1 MSTITNGANRV
12 SGLISGLDTE
22 ELVKAMTAHTKTR
35 INSQKQK
42 LQTLQWKQESY
53 RGVISKIS
61 DFKNKYLDILSE
73 SSIKANA
80 VMKKTTATSSNEK
93 VITASANSGAAAA
106 KYTISQ
112 AKAAKTA
119 SFTSEGSVAS
129 GEINLDFSRNVSGRS
144 YTVEMTL
151 DGTTKKIT
159 YTGGSSV
166 EESKANFAAAANAV
180 FSEVKGSN
188 QGFEF
193 KNGSAL
199 SFNGGADG
207 IFHTFSVGYN
217 VEAVGLSSTAHSRIS
232 TSSTLGTVGFAKTLK
247 SDDGKYNININGVD
261 FEFDN
266 NTKISDMISEIN
278 KSDAGVKLS
287 FSNVSQAF
295 TLETKETGASAEINV
310 YQTNG
315 NLLNSLFNWSD
326 DKAAATNADKV
337 NITYEAFGSQTVTP
351 SSIITDKLE
360 RGFDPDGTDGKY
372 SLKFIDND
380 GKEYTLNLDLAAEL
394 AEKADGEDSY
404 TAEQITGAFNTAFR
418 KAYYTATGN
427 SYAYS
432 NGDQRPDIFLYQ
444 SNAST
449 GVKTLTVASSDV
461 GVDFGDTT
469 GFKGLHNIAEL
480 PAGPEYK
487 IAPKFDEMTFKVNG
501 EDVTV
506 KASEG
511 VTGISIQNL
520 IDVGVFKMATNG
532 NLMAAGDIEGV
543 DANSLDFLNEYF
555 GKTTLV
561 GAKEGAIQTVYG
573 SNSTITISSDGQ
585 NFMTYSSASSQFTF
599 DGTIINISDM
609 ADFDAAGVSDD
620 YITVDTAKD
629 TSGIKEVITNFVN
642 DYNKLLDE
650 LYSETQT
657 TRPKSSG
664 SYYDPLTEEQE
675 EEMSDKEIEKWNE
688 NAKKGLL
695 FRDSNVQ
702 KFLSDIRSAMTTR
715 VNGFGL
721 SDMGINLTKAWE
733 DNGKLE
739 INEAKLDA
747 AIEAHGD
754 EIAEFFTSENGLAAK
769 LEKTVDKAVSTK
781 AKNYGYLS
789 ALAGVE
795 GTTSAR
801 NNQIFKQIEYIQKVI
816 ERLNDKYEN
825 EQERY
830 WKKYTALESYMA
842 QAQSQMSYFT
852 EG

>member
-1 MSTITNGANRV
+1 M
-12 SGLISGLDTE
+12 
-22 ELVKAMTAHTKTR
+22 
-35 INSQKQK
+35 
-42 LQTLQWKQESY
+42 
-53 RGVISKIS
+53 
-61 DFKNKYLDILSE
+61 
-73 SSIKANA
+73 
-80 VMKKTTATSSNEK
+80 
-93 VITASANSGAAAA
+93 
-106 KYTISQ
+106 
-112 AKAAKTA
+112 
-119 SFTSEGSVAS
+119 
-129 GEINLDFSRNVSGRS
+129 
-144 YTVEMTL
+144 
-151 DGTTKKIT
+151 
-159 YTGGSSV
+159 
-166 EESKANFAAAANAV
+166 
-180 FSEVKGSN
+180 
-188 QGFEF
+188 
-193 KNGSAL
+193 
-199 SFNGGADG
+199 
-207 IFHTFSVGYN
+207 
-217 VEAVGLSSTAHSRIS
+217 
-232 TSSTLGTVGFAKTLK
+232 
-247 SDDGKYNININGVD
+247 
-261 FEFDN
+261 
-266 NTKISDMISEIN
+266 
-278 KSDAGVKLS
+278 
-287 FSNVSQAF
+287 
-295 TLETKETGASAEINV
+295 
-310 YQTNG
+310 
-315 NLLNSLFNWSD
+315 
-326 DKAAATNADKV
+326 
-337 NITYEAFGSQTVTP
+337 
-351 SSIITDKLE
+351 
-360 RGFDPDGTDGKY
+360 
-372 SLKFIDND
+372 
-380 GKEYTLNLDLAAEL
+380 
-394 AEKADGEDSY
+394 
-404 TAEQITGAFNTAFR
+404 
-418 KAYYTATGN
+418 
-427 SYAYS
+427 
-432 NGDQRPDIFLYQ
+432 YQ

-520 IDVGVFKMATNG
+520 IDAGVFKMATNG

>member
-1 MSTITNGANRV
+1 
-12 SGLISGLDTE
+12 
-22 ELVKAMTAHTKTR
+22 
-35 INSQKQK
+35 
-42 LQTLQWKQESY
+42 
-53 RGVISKIS
+53 
-61 DFKNKYLDILSE
+61 
-73 SSIKANA
+73 
-80 VMKKTTATSSNEK
+80 
-93 VITASANSGAAAA
+93 
-106 KYTISQ
+106 
-112 AKAAKTA
+112 
-119 SFTSEGSVAS
+119 
-129 GEINLDFSRNVSGRS
+129 
-144 YTVEMTL
+144 MTL

-199 SFNGGADG
+199 SFNGGTDG

-232 TSSTLGTVGFAKTLK
+232 TSSTLGSVGFAKTLK

-266 NTKISDMISEIN
+266 NTKISDVISKIN
-278 KSDAGVKLS
+278 NSEAGVKLS
-287 FSNVSQAF
+287 FSNVLQAF
-295 TLETKETGASAEINV
+295 TLETKVSGASAEINV

-326 DKAAATNADKV
+326 DKAAATNADKAQV
-337 NITYEAFGSQTVTP
+337 TYQAKGTATTNISSVVTN
-351 SSIITDKLE
+351 KLE
-360 RGFDPDGTDGKY
+360 TGFDGSDVSEGKYTIKVEDTDGSK
-372 SLKFIDND
+372 L
-380 GKEYTLNLDLAAEL
+380 TLTLDVAAIL
-394 AEKADGEDSY
+394 TKKADGDKY
-404 TAEQITGAFNTAFR
+404 TDEQIESAFNTAFV
-418 KAYYTATGN
+418 KAYEDTTGKAFAYDDGTPREGIFTYETNKQGSKIFGVYTA
-427 SYAYS
+427 
-432 NGDQRPDIFLYQ
+432 DF
-444 SNAST
+444 
-449 GVKTLTVASSDV
+449 
-461 GVDFGDTT
+461 GVDFTGNT
-469 GFKGLHNIAEL
+469 GFNNINNTVTLYADYS
-480 PAGPEYK
+480 YK
-487 IAPKFDEMTFKVNG
+487 ISDANELTFKVNG

-506 KASEG
+506 KAADGTS
-511 VTGISIQNL
+511 GISVKAL
-520 IDVGVFKMATNG
+520 VDAGVFKMPTDG
-532 NLMAAGDIEGV
+532 NLIAAGDIEAV
-543 DANSLDFLNEYF
+543 NDDAKALLDKYF
-555 GKTTLV
+555 GKTNLI
-561 GAKEGAIQTVYG
+561 GAKEGEIQTVYG

-599 DGTIINISDM
+599 DGTIINIGDM

-629 TSGIKEVITNFVN
+629 TSGIKDVITNFVN
-642 DYNKLLDE
+642 DYNKLLDD
-650 LYSETQT
+650 LYGETQT
-657 TRPKSSG
+657 SRPKSSG

-739 INEAKLDA
+739 INEAKLEA

-842 QAQSQMSYFT
+842 QAQTQMSYFT